1 MHQMSATQNAE
12 DAAASAVEGAEY
24 PDLDIQQVMEV
35 LPHRYPMLLI
45 DKIIEV
51 KPGVSA
57 VGIKN
62 VTINE
67 PFFPGHFPEKP
78 VMPGVLLIEAMAQT
92 AAAFVS
98 KTENLPRDGHIV
110 LFMSIDKARFR
121 RPVIP
126 GDCMRVEVSIA
137 QARPPVWKFQGKC
150 VVDGA
155 VAADANYSAM
165 LINADQA

>member
-1 MHQMSATQNAE
+1 MSATQNRE
-12 DAAASAVEGAEY
+12 AAGEGEEIATMEIL
-24 PDLDIQQVMEV
+24 DLMQV
-35 LPHRYPMLLI
+35 LPHRYPMLLV
-45 DKIIEV
+45 DRIIEI
-51 KPGVSA
+51 KKGVSA

-67 PFFPGHFPEKP
+67 QYFAGHFPEKP
-78 VMPGVLLIEAMAQT
+78 VMPGVLLIESMAQT

-121 RPVIP
+121 RPVQP
-126 GDCMRVEVSIA
+126 GDQMRVEVTIA
-137 QARPPVWKFQGKC
+137 QARPPVWRFQGRC

-155 VAADANYSAM
+155 VCADASYAAM
-165 LINADQA
+165 LIDAAKA